1 VLIGEVF
8 DALDAVSFTA
18 PAYAAVRAA
27 VDAAGGTTSAAA
39 ATVWVEKVAG
49 AAETDSVRD
58 LVTELAVEPL
68 QTNDEED
75 PRYATSLLARLQ
87 EMALTRRITEL
98 KSQVQRVNPV
108 ESPEKYNRLF
118 GELIL
123 LERNKIDLRERA
135 LGAL

>member
-1 VLIGEVF
+1 
-8 DALDAVSFTA
+8 
-18 PAYAAVRAA
+18 
-27 VDAAGGTTSAAA
+27 
-39 ATVWVEKVAG
+39 VAG

-108 ESPEKYNRLF
+108 ESPEKYNQLF

>member
-1 VLIGEVF
+1 
-8 DALDAVSFTA
+8 
-18 PAYAAVRAA
+18 
-27 VDAAGGTTSAAA
+27 
-39 ATVWVEKVAG
+39 
-49 AAETDSVRD
+49 
-58 LVTELAVEPL
+58 
-68 QTNDEED
+68 
-75 PRYATSLLARLQ
+75 LLARLQ

>member
-1 VLIGEVF
+1 MLGATF
-8 DALDAVSFTA
+8 DSLDAGCLTA

-27 VDAAGGTTSAAA
+27 VDGAGGTTTAAA
-39 ATVWVEKVAG
+39 GTVWVEKVSA

-75 PRYATSLLARLQ
+75 PRYAVSLLARLQ